1 MPESVT
7 QTRVIAPPPCRAAII
22 HDDRSF
28 QPSTFINLSEQ
39 SDQQPEWAMPRK
51 RTLKSHSVNSRCQP
65 NYDIHARCSETSAV
79 RRRVPESCHSVSGGC
94 SFVCCGQH
102 QGQRSA
108 VSDICKA
115 LGSASRVA
123 VTCCMSNGKSR
134 PSPQVQSPTTFE
146 RQGGGTKLPFT
157 EGLLA
162 SAFCGAGTERLS
174 LRSTGGPGSSTCQT
188 PT

>member
-28 QPSTFINLSEQ
+28 QPSTFINRSEQ

-79 RRRVPESCHSVSGGC
+79 RRRVPERCHSVSGGC

-108 VSDICKA
+108 GSGRCKTA
-115 LGSASRVA
+115 NCG
-123 VTCCMSNGKSR
+123 R
-134 PSPQVQSPTTFE
+134 PSRDTRPKPAVWAIVNAAARCPESGPMLSSPSCEPRNECLPDQLGQGASEKTQKRVQ
-146 RQGGGTKLPFT
+146 QD
-157 EGLLA
+157 
-162 SAFCGAGTERLS
+162 
-174 LRSTGGPGSSTCQT
+174 RS
-188 PT
+188 